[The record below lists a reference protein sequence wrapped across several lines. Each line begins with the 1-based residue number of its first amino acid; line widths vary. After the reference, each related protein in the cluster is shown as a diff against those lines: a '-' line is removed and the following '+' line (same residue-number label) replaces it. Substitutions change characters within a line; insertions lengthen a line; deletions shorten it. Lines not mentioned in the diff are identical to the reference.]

1 MINRVGSTYVH
12 RMREETD
19 AGAPDVVRAYLLTR
33 EIFDFV
39 SFWQALEAL
48 DDKVPHAVQSDMLI
62 DSERLMVRATL
73 WFLRYRN
80 LKDDIAKTVEHFA
93 SGVKALAAGL
103 DKFLSP
109 DQSAGV
115 RQAVERLAQS
125 KVPIDLAM
133 RLVSFDPL
141 YSALDIVEIA
151 TETKRSVEE
160 VAGVYFGLGARL
172 DLFWLRKQIGG
183 LPADSHWQALA
194 KAGLTDD
201 VSGLQRELTS
211 LVLKLSPQVK
221 LPDALIKEWEKQN
234 KSTLGRSQQVFA
246 DLQSAGNLDLSMLS
260 VALRELRNLA

>member
-1 MINRVGSTYVH
+1 
-12 RMREETD
+12 
-19 AGAPDVVRAYLLTR
+19 VVRAYLLTR

-125 KVPIDLAM
+125 KVPNDLAM
-133 RLVSFDPL
+133 RLVSFGPL

-172 DLFWLRKQIGG
+172 DLSWLRKQIGG

-194 KAGLTDD
+194 KAGLMDD

-221 LPDALIKEWEKQN
+221 LPDALIKEWEEQN
-234 KSTLGRSQQVFA
+234 KSALGRSQQVFA
-246 DLQSAGNLDLSMLS
+246 DLQSAGNLDPSMLS